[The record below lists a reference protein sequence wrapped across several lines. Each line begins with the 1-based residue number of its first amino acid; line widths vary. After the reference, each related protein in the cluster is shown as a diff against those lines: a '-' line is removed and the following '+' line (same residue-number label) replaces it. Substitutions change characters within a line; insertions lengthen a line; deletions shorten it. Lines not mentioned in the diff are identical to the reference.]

1 MPDVQG
7 LEAAPEQKSMSE
19 KWAGASIDQG
29 RSAAVGAQETF
40 DAAVPEGAAR
50 QRILWVTLVVLLAL
64 ALAVLLLRLQRLDEL
79 PSGLHH
85 DEATHGMDALRV
97 LQGEHAVFFP
107 ANTGREGLIVYT
119 IALAI
124 SLLERTVLAL
134 RVPTALASAG
144 TVFVVFWLGR
154 LLFGKGEDG
163 GATPWRGL
171 LVGGM
176 GAGLLAVSMGQTIIG
191 RAALRANF
199 LPLFLCLCL
208 ALLWWG
214 WKEKIWWRI
223 ALAGVCAGLLPYT
236 YLAARFTPFLLIL
249 FGLSFLLPWGKRKG
263 RLRDELQ
270 RAGVF
275 LGAAGLIAA
284 PILVYFTL
292 HPEAFFSRSNQLLI
306 LQSERNQGDPLGAL
320 LDNVWVHLL
329 ALGFR
334 GDPNWRHNFAGQ
346 PMLNPWEAFF
356 FWLGA
361 GMAFLHW
368 KRPAY
373 RLLLLWIAV
382 LFLPAMLAR
391 DILVPNTLRMMG
403 ATPAV
408 YLLAAVGVWEAFRFL
423 RDRFLRNSRHVA
435 AIVLATVVSGTVL
448 VQGVTT
454 YRTYFQAWGNQS
466 GVYHEY
472 AVGWVDLIKVL
483 SRQPPAEEVVYVI
496 PDGQRH
502 KGLQEGFRSP
512 SFEYLYQSAAQVL
525 LFHTAM
531 PNLAQRIEAT
541 LAAIENLSTVK
552 VVDWDTNAAWTGD
565 ESDRFAVLF
574 GKYGRFLDSE
584 EYGSFQIHDY
594 TDIALDRPWTFYEH
608 LEPVTVHY
616 DGDISL
622 QGIALGQGER
632 QLSAQELVELGKDRS
647 LWMALQWI
655 TEAGLDVNYAISLRL
670 YNTEGE
676 RSYQRDVVLW
686 KPDHTLTGHGGESES
701 FDTLLQFEFPVD
713 LLPGIYELRLVVYST
728 ETQIPTVEI
737 GVWEPELTLARVHLD
752 ERP

>member
-1 MPDVQG
+1 
-7 LEAAPEQKSMSE
+7 
-19 KWAGASIDQG
+19 
-29 RSAAVGAQETF
+29 
-40 DAAVPEGAAR
+40 
-50 QRILWVTLVVLLAL
+50 
-64 ALAVLLLRLQRLDEL
+64 
-79 PSGLHH
+79 
-85 DEATHGMDALRV
+85 MDALRV

-107 ANTGREGLIVYT
+107 ANNGREGLIVYV

-124 SLLERTVLAL
+124 SLLGRTVLAL

-154 LLFGKGEDG
+154 LLFGKDEDG
-163 GATPWRGL
+163 RATPWHGL
-171 LVGGM
+171 LVGGI

-214 WKEKIWWRI
+214 WEEKIWWRI

-236 YLAARFTPFLLIL
+236 YLAARFTPFLFLL
-249 FGLSFLLPWGKRKG
+249 FGLSFLLPWGRNEG
-263 RLRDELQ
+263 RLRDELR

-284 PILVYFTL
+284 PILVYFSL

-306 LQSERNQGDPLGAL
+306 LQSERNQGDPLGAF

-334 GDPNWRHNFAGQ
+334 GDPNWRHNFAAQ

-361 GMAFLHW
+361 GMAVLRW

-373 RLLLLWIAV
+373 RLLLLWTAV
-382 LFLPAMLAR
+382 LLLPAMLAR

-408 YLLAAVGVWEAFRFL
+408 YLLAAVGVWETLNFL
-423 RDRFLRNSRHVA
+423 RERFFGESKGIA
-435 AIVLATVVSGTVL
+435 TIALAFVVSGVVL
-448 VQGVTT
+448 VQGVIT
-454 YRTYFQAWGNQS
+454 YRTYFQEWANRS
-466 GVYHEY
+466 EVYHEY
-472 AVGWVDLIKVL
+472 AVGWVDLIQEL
-483 SRQPPAEEVVYVI
+483 SRQPPDEKTVYLI

-502 KGLQEGFRSP
+502 KALEEGFRSP
-512 SFEYLYQSAAQVL
+512 TFEYLYQGAARVH

-531 PNLAQRIEAT
+531 PDLAQKIRSS
-541 LAAIENLSTVK
+541 LAAMKSTSTVK
-552 VVDWDTNAAWTGD
+552 VVDWDSRAAWTGD

-574 GKYGRFLDSE
+574 GRYGRYLGSDA
-584 EYGSFQIHDY
+584 YGSFRIHNY
-594 TDIALDRPWTFYEH
+594 TNIALDQPWTFYDH
-608 LEPVTVHY
+608 LEPLTVYY
-616 DGDISL
+616 DGDIAL
-622 QGIALGQGER
+622 EGIALGQGIEQWSSQ
-632 QLSAQELVELGKDRS
+632 QLLNLGRDRT
-647 LWMALQWI
+647 LWMALQWR
-655 TEAGLDVNYAISLRL
+655 TESGLDVDYAISLRL
-670 YNTEGE
+670 YNTDGE
-676 RSYQRDVVLW
+676 RSYQRDIVLW
-686 KPDHTLTGHGGESES
+686 KPNHTLTGSGGSSEL
-701 FDTLLQFEFPVD
+701 FDTMVQFGFPTD
-713 LLPGIYELRLVVYST
+713 LAPGEYALRLVVYST

-737 GVWEPELTLARVHLD
+737 GVWEPELLLARLQLD
-752 ERP
+752 VRP